1 VWCYAAF
8 LSVAVVATTGRLST
22 RSGGGRLANVAMALV
37 FVFPLTSWPGDHKC
51 LEIDVAPGRTA
62 ASEVCVEADA
72 TDVAHRAYD
81 CFFVYL
87 SILSYPRSR
96 TPRRFFSFFFFFFFF
111 VAASWGCGSCA
122 VSESVFLR
130 CVYSLYLVLY
140 VTYAVARPFLDCAS
154 RSRIGRQLP
163 LAPSPRDFGERS
175 LECGAILGGG

>member
-1 VWCYAAF
+1 MLHQDVQRPGG
-8 LSVAVVATTGRLST
+8 SGRS
-22 RSGGGRLANVAMALV
+22 
-37 FVFPLTSWPGDHKC
+37 H
-51 LEIDVAPGRTA
+51 
-62 ASEVCVEADA
+62 SEVCVEADA